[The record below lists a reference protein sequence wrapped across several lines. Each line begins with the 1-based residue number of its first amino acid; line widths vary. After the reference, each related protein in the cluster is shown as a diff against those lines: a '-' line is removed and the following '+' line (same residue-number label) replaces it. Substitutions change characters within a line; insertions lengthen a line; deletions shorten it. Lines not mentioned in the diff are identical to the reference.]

1 MFGFDD
7 ILYIIVCGALGGLFG
22 GAVGGAIGWTI
33 GKIIDATT
41 LKDEVK
47 VKYPDALKLIIQ
59 EKKKNA
65 VNVGIFGKYEECIEK
80 SVDITSDKGVSDEL
94 HVRQEIW
101 L

>member
-1 MFGFDD
+1 MLDYLLSYLLRSASVTIFRS
-7 ILYIIVCGALGGLFG
+7 
-22 GAVGGAIGWTI
+22 AIEWVI
-33 GKIIDATT
+33 DKIIDATS

-65 VNVGIFGKYEECIEK
+65 VNVGIFGEYEECIEK